1 MAFLVSGGVWDIQG
15 WGHPSPGVAARLLA
29 CLHNY
34 ELKHFSNTFVSILK
48 RLDGVWSVFKGCLV
62 GVLTVSEVF
71 MVTGL
76 SLDGGLMTEFLVEIW
91 QVSGGC
97 QEVV

>member
-15 WGHPSPGVAARLLA
+15 WGHPLPGVAARLLA

-48 RLDGVWSVFKGCLV
+48 CLDGVWRVFKGCLV
-62 GVLTVSEVF
+62 GVLTVSEVL

-76 SLDGGLMTEFLVEIW
+76 SLDGGLMTDMLVE
-91 QVSGGC
+91 V
-97 QEVV
+97 